1 MFERLK
7 PFFVRTMKD
16 RNKCCYIY
24 LLRLMSFELS
34 TTCEM
39 LFMSLIVPTI
49 VRFVILLLQIMLLQI
64 LLLPIILLQ
73 ILLLQ
78 ILLVQILLPFELI
91 I

>member
-24 LLRLMSFELS
+24 LLRLMSFEQLS

-78 ILLVQILLPFELI
+78 ILLPFELI